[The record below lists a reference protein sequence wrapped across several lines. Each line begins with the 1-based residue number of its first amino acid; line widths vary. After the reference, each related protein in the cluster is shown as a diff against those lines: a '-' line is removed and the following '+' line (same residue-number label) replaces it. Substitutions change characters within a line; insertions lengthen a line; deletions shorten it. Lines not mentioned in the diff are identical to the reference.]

1 MLATFTPDL
10 IVPSVCDIPLPELAG
25 RGIRGLLFDLDNTL
39 LAHRGDEFEANV
51 IDWLQHAAGEGFRL
65 YIISNGP
72 PTRTLCL
79 AEKVGLPA
87 VYHSGKPGGRGLRQA
102 LAALSLE
109 PKQAAMIGDQ
119 IFTDVWAGSRLG
131 LYTILVTPINTDEPW
146 NVRVKRPLE
155 RLVLRRIH
163 SGSSTSD

>member
-1 MLATFTPDL
+1 MIATFTPNL
-10 IVPSVCDIPLPELAG
+10 IVASVCDIPLADLTA

-72 PTRTLCL
+72 PTRTLGL
-79 AEKVGLPA
+79 AAKVGLPA
-87 VYHSGKPGGRGLRQA
+87 VYHSGKPGVRGLRQA
-102 LAALSLE
+102 LNALSLE
-109 PKQAAMIGDQ
+109 PKQAAMVGDQ

-131 LYTILVTPINTDEPW
+131 LYTILVTPINPDEPW

-155 RLVLRRIH
+155 RLVLRRIKT
-163 SGSSTSD
+163 TSPISD